1 MCVVATIDSIRH
13 TLHAPALEYV
23 PASQE
28 VHVADEL
35 APVALEY
42 VPATQSVHSEAPA
55 VQAQRQTARSSR
67 DILRYKRMRAVAYTR
82 NIARFLLLGAQHCLA
97 VRYDGYL

>member
-13 TLHAPALEYV
+13 TLDAPALEYV
-23 PASQE
+23 PAVQE

-42 VPATQSVHSEAPA
+42 VPATQSVHSEAPSD
-55 VQAQRQTARSSR
+55 RQPGHLV
-67 DILRYKRMRAVAYTR
+67 IVRYKRMRTVAYTR
-82 NIARFLLLGAQHCLA
+82 CIALFVLLRAQHCLA